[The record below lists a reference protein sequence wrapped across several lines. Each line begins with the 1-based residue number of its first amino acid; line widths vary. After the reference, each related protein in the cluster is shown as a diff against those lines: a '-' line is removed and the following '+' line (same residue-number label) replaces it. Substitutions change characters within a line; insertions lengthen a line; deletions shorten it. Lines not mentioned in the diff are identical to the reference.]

1 MESMSPEGFD
11 QPQPLRE
18 RLPDYLATFGIGL
31 VVSSVIGLIFWLIT
45 DTPLASSVGYTV
57 ILYGVVL
64 LLAGGASGGGYTHL
78 GMGAMGA
85 LFGTRRVDEPQPEAD
100 SSFKLTPQERLEKG
114 LRPGANPRAF
124 WQVIGGAL
132 YIAIGLLILTTSG
145 A

>member
-1 MESMSPEGFD
+1 
-11 QPQPLRE
+11 
-18 RLPDYLATFGIGL
+18 
-31 VVSSVIGLIFWLIT
+31 
-45 DTPLASSVGYTV
+45 
-57 ILYGVVL
+57 
-64 LLAGGASGGGYTHL
+64 
-78 GMGAMGA
+78 MGAMGA